1 MKKFLFSLF
10 LNILIYSFVF
20 SMLSGVKLPNDPLYL
35 ILTYVSLSLGI
46 MLQKPLLKFLT
57 VKNNILTY
65 WLSASILSFGVFYL
79 LITFVPGVAIA
90 GSVFKETNW
99 GVITIS
105 SFKMDM
111 WLTMIFGVLFASLLS
126 GIMEG
131 LKKPVEE

>member
-1 MKKFLFSLF
+1 
-10 LNILIYSFVF
+10 
-20 SMLSGVKLPNDPLYL
+20 MLSGVKLPNDPLYL